1 MSKIYLGVPTYDGQ
15 IHYGVHRS
23 IVSASAQPGN
33 ITSAFVQS
41 SALTRG
47 FNMLWCA
54 ALDGGFD
61 YFVMLH
67 ADIEVRT
74 KRWLDI
80 LLEQLGTA
88 DVISAASPL
97 KDASGLTSTGIER
110 TTIHELGQPR
120 RFTLKELARFPT
132 TFEARAAAEILGLSD
147 EHQYRLAVNTGCLVV
162 RLAPEWTKQF
172 VWTDADAIMQSDHGR
187 HVVFIPEDWQF
198 SRTVH
203 QYGAK
208 VRATKAVEIAHHGT
222 SVWSSW
228 ANYGQERDEEY
239 FRRGGV

>member
-1 MSKIYLGVPTYDGQ
+1 MKIYLGVPTYDGQ

-23 IVSASAQPGN
+23 IVSASVQPGN

-74 KRWLDI
+74 KCWLDI
-80 LLEQLGTA
+80 LLKQLGTA
-88 DVISAASPL
+88 DVISAVSPL

-110 TTIHELGQPR
+110 TTIHELDQPR
-120 RFTLKELARFPT
+120 SLTLKELADFPQ
-132 TFEARAAAEILGLSD
+132 TFEAEDAAEVLDLPI
-147 EHQYRLAVNTGCLVV
+147 EYQYRLAVNTGCLVV

-172 VWTDADAIMQSDHGR
+172 VWTDGDAIIQHDNGR

-198 SRTVH
+198 SRTVN
-203 QYGAK
+203 QYGAQ
-208 VRATKAVEIAHHGT
+208 VRATTAVEIAHHGT

-228 ANYGQERDEEY
+228 AKYGQERDEEY